1 MPLYRNK
8 TNTLSQ
14 ITMLSNMRITTVQE
28 AVAFLRALPP
38 LYNQVCAVLQRRSV
52 SEVMQK
58 SQEKSQKVQPAPAP
72 APEPVAPEPSV
83 VKVEPEKFENEGGYS
98 AEETEKRIKEL
109 MEEEAKE
116 KEAKE
121 SKDTKEAK
129 ETKEEK
135 TKEEKEKK

>member
-58 SQEKSQKVQPAPAP
+58 SQKVQPAPAP

-83 VKVEPEKFENEGGYS
+83 VKVEPESFENEGGYS

>member
-72 APEPVAPEPSV
+72 APEPVVPEPSV
-83 VKVEPEKFENEGGYS
+83 VKVEPESFENEGGYS

-109 MEEEAKE
+109 MEEEAK
-116 KEAKE
+116 
-121 SKDTKEAK
+121 DTKEAK